1 MPRILNAFKV
11 RAADRSVLDV
21 SLFLPLYCP
30 TLLKLLLPDDISA
43 PGKLLVLRGSPG
55 SGKSSLLRLFEP
67 ETLLAIHQRRKQ
79 TTEQALL
86 DRLTSLG
93 AINDFG
99 PQVIGIYLDCDSSLR
114 EISNLPLGEANVKVL
129 NTMLDVRI
137 VSNFL
142 RSIKSMIAT
151 ELLSPEMEDIQLAPL
166 SPQETPPMI
175 FGKAQTLSSLC
186 YECEQIEA
194 DFGTLLNSFPGD
206 PIPSSIQPHARIFA
220 FSFLNQQRQAAG
232 PLGHL
237 VPLVMLDNLH
247 ELYFDQRQ
255 QILAEFLTRSGLPRW
270 IALRKHVLELEE
282 LISLEGMKDDRD
294 FREIDLDGISPA
306 TFKNFV
312 ADVAKRRLSRSS
324 ALQQYSV
331 ASDFRLLLSEND
343 DTYNREKIAK
353 GLDEVAARFRNL
365 NKHLNQQIDLVPAQ
379 LSAENVS
386 VKDLIELEGQLIK
399 AERKVRQ
406 KQRSL
411 FPETMLL
418 EPLDSKTEGAAG
430 LFAASRFKLPYYH
443 SFDMLAE
450 TSNGNVDQFLN
461 ISGVMVDKLIF
472 RAELGKEIILSAQDQ
487 HDLLREEAQKY
498 CQNLEKRFTHG
509 FSIRQLVENLGL
521 FFNEVTYRVNAPYAP
536 GVNGFGLDRA
546 LLRRV
551 LAKRESDDKTALL
564 REVLTIAVAYN
575 IFSVRPTKQGQV
587 GSEKIVFY
595 LNRLLCV
602 KYYLPLGFGGFQV
615 LKIDDV
621 VRMMEGPVPAKEWS
635 RRHGTQ
641 LTFEE

>member
-1 MPRILNAFKV
+1 
-11 RAADRSVLDV
+11 
-21 SLFLPLYCP
+21 
-30 TLLKLLLPDDISA
+30 
-43 PGKLLVLRGSPG
+43 
-55 SGKSSLLRLFEP
+55 
-67 ETLLAIHQRRKQ
+67 
-79 TTEQALL
+79 
-86 DRLTSLG
+86 
-93 AINDFG
+93 
-99 PQVIGIYLDCDSSLR
+99 VIGIYLDCDSSLR

-498 CQNLEKRFTHG
+498 CQNP
-509 FSIRQLVENLGL
+509 N
-521 FFNEVTYRVNAPYAP
+521 YR
-536 GVNGFGLDRA
+536 
-546 LLRRV
+546 
-551 LAKRESDDKTALL
+551 
-564 REVLTIAVAYN
+564 
-575 IFSVRPTKQGQV
+575 TKV
-587 GSEKIVFY
+587 
-595 LNRLLCV
+595 
-602 KYYLPLGFGGFQV
+602 
-615 LKIDDV
+615 
-621 VRMMEGPVPAKEWS
+621 
-635 RRHGTQ
+635 
-641 LTFEE
+641 